1 MKRSEASDVLITG
14 VGVTAAIGQGR
25 DAFVEALLQGAHR
38 FDVLSRPGRQLP
50 SAAEAVGGI
59 APPPFIGAELP
70 ALAMPARVPRS
81 MLRTASLSGQAALAT
96 LDEAWA
102 DAALDEAE
110 PTRIGLIVGGS
121 NLQQRESALA
131 TEPYRGRETFLRP
144 NYGLSFMDSDL
155 CGMCT
160 EVFGIRA
167 FAFTVGGAS
176 ASGQVA
182 AIQAMEAVRSGRVD
196 LCIAIGALMD
206 VSYWE
211 LQGLRSLGAMG
222 SDRYAGTPAAACRP
236 FDSGR
241 DGFIYG
247 ESCAALVFER
257 ADTAALRRGVS
268 PYARAAGWAMAMD
281 GNRNPNPA
289 LEGEASAIRGALSM
303 AQTAADRIDY
313 VNPHGTG
320 SHIGD
325 ITELQALS
333 DCGAAPCAH
342 PRHQIRDRPWLD
354 RRRSGGIG
362 RGGVANARRSAA
374 SLAQSG
380 RPVRT
385 GIRLGAR
392 RGANAP
398 HRARPEHEHGVRRGQ
413 HRGLFASLLSARPRI
428 ASPTRTLK
436 THPSHASFR

>member
-96 LDEAWA
+96 LDEAWT

-182 AIQAMEAVRSGRVD
+182 AIHAMEAVRSGRVD
-196 LCIAIGALMD
+196 ICIAIGALMD

-333 DCGAAPCAH
+333 DCGLRHARIHATKSVIGHGLTAAGAVELAAVVLQMRAGRLH
-342 PRHQIRDRPWLD
+342 PSRNLD
-354 RRRSGGIG
+354 DPFEPEFAWVRGEAQTHRIERALNMSMGF
-362 RGGVANARRSAA
+362 GGVNTAVC
-374 SLAQSG
+374 L
-380 RPVRT
+380 
-385 GIRLGAR
+385 
-392 RGANAP
+392 
-398 HRARPEHEHGVRRGQ
+398 HRC
-413 HRGLFASLLSARPRI
+413 
-428 ASPTRTLK
+428 
-436 THPSHASFR
+436 